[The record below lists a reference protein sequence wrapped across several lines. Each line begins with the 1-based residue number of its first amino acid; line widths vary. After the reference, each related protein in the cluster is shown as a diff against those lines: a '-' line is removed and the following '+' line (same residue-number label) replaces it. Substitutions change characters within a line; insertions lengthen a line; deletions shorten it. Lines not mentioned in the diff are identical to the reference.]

1 MYDEVNAFFNR
12 PTGDSLDDP
21 QGVQE
26 ATRIQFLSELKKIN
40 QSNPP
45 SQARMSN
52 QADLKLKSN
61 QKDNSEAKQVDFDN
75 VLNEM
80 PGGMSCLDEFQTSQM
95 NSVMDPTKQT
105 QFSAGTP
112 HSRQNE
118 DVENPSTHKDLEI
131 LQNYRQTKAFQTLMR
146 RQAQAVR
153 KITRIKETFT
163 KKREQI
169 TMLNVAYKTSQDKN

>member
-1 MYDEVNAFFNR
+1 
-12 PTGDSLDDP
+12 
-21 QGVQE
+21 
-26 ATRIQFLSELKKIN
+26 
-40 QSNPP
+40 
-45 SQARMSN
+45 
-52 QADLKLKSN
+52 
-61 QKDNSEAKQVDFDN
+61 
-75 VLNEM
+75 M

-105 QFSAGTP
+105 QISGGTP
-112 HSRQNE
+112 YSKQNE

-169 TMLNVAYKTSQDKN
+169 TMLNVAYKAGQSPKDGPSKQKPPIAPTYKAEYALQSTPHDNNTPEYGDNSKDAKRDN